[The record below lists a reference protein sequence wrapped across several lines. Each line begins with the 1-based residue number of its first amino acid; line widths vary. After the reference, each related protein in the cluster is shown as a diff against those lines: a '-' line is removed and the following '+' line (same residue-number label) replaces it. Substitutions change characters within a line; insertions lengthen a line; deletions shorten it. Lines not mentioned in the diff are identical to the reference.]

1 MSPKTVLIATSLVGC
16 LGLAGCGRSKKD
28 TADSGAE
35 RVPPDAAQPVA
46 ESPAPVEPGSA
57 VGRAQAAPTLVPDA
71 VAGQAIA
78 GVVDPNL
85 TVQLRLFVQ
94 QKGRLP
100 DSFAEFAG
108 ARLDSVPRSPAR
120 LGLCDRRRDP
130 RSQNRAETLRLD
142 GCPSPRRS

>member
-1 MSPKTVLIATSLVGC
+1 
-16 LGLAGCGRSKKD
+16 
-28 TADSGAE
+28 
-35 RVPPDAAQPVA
+35 
-46 ESPAPVEPGSA
+46 

-108 ARLDSVPRSPAR
+108 ARLDSVPRLQP
-120 LGLCDRRRDP
+120 GLVFAIDAATHEVKIVPKR
-130 RSQNRAETLRLD
+130 
-142 GCPSPRRS
+142 